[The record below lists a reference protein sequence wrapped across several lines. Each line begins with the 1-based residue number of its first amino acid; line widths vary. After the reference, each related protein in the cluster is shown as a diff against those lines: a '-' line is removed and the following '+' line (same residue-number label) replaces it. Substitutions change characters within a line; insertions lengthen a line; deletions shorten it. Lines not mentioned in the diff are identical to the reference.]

1 MWFVISHIVLYVNGT
16 LWFSDWEWSHNVP
29 IHTLWFQR
37 GSKTEHAISRPDWC
51 STGKLSLLKSHIHYM
66 WKRKFYMWMILCDF
80 RTGSDH
86 TTFLSTLYD
95 SNADRKQNMPYR
107 DPTGALQANY
117 HFWNHIYTICENE
130 SSICEWYSAIFQ
142 RKVTAQYFL
151 ATFYVSETDCQQ
163 KIFCLD
169 HMLFLHSHIEIRFHI

>member
-1 MWFVISHIVLYVNGT
+1 MRFFWRAIHMWNVISHIVLYVNGT

-80 RTGSDH
+80 PTKSYRTIFVSNFLCFRDG
-86 TTFLSTLYD
+86 LSTENIL
-95 SNADRKQNMPYR
+95 SRPHALPTFTYR
-107 DPTGALQANY
+107 NTIS
-117 HFWNHIYTICENE
+117 HIVF
-130 SSICEWYSAIFQ
+130 SICEI
-142 RKVTAQYFL
+142 VFL
-151 ATFYVSETDCQQ
+151 YVNGTLWFSN
-163 KIFCLD
+163 
-169 HMLFLHSHIEIRFHI
+169 